1 MPGPQGLL
9 PGVVLAQLPPTGTPT
24 PQTHVTAN
32 FGLTHCPDV
41 WISSSAIAVASPT
54 D

>member
-32 FGLTHCPDV
+32 FGLTHCPDEDLI
-41 WISSSAIAVASPT
+41 ISHYCGISY
-54 D
+54 